1 MCAARGQQPS
11 GAAAAV
17 GAGISV
23 AFEQPLPSCKRVCE
37 GKKSGKQRALSVC
50 VLRYMLGVSGVP
62 PLSMQTAKLVSRL
75 LQ

>member
-37 GKKSGKQRALSVC
+37 GKESGKQRALSVC
-50 VLRYMLGVSGVP
+50 VLRYLHAGSERGAP
-62 PLSMQTAKLVSRL
+62 TSHADGKTCE
-75 LQ
+75 